1 LDELSVIALKKLADA
16 CGNHCLLIIASAE
29 SFLPTDEQAI
39 KLFFHQSVIVLWIKK
54 PLKRHG
60 LTVCIIHSVKDVLVS
75 YEKRYLLGRMK
86 RSMRH
91 GCAWLWMT
99 IRRCCQ
105 FNLNH
110 YALIAAYTHGESWL
124 ESLLGY
130 LRENVAYLV
139 RACDALDDICV
150 VKPEGTYLAWMDFRR
165 TGLSEDQVTQLLCQR
180 AGIGLERG
188 SVFGDAGI
196 GFQRLNFAT
205 SRRTLSYGVDH
216 MVCALR
222 G

>member
-110 YALIAAYTHGESWL
+110 YGWRCRL
-124 ESLLGY
+124 
-130 LRENVAYLV
+130 NK
-139 RACDALDDICV
+139 ACAIRGARN
-150 VKPEGTYLAWMDFRR
+150 KTPASGKIPSEFKR
-165 TGLSEDQVTQLLCQR
+165 TGNTGSVETSARLVERLLPKHIHAANAAGFELKVILFILALSFEPSSGSNVS
-180 AGIGLERG
+180 ERG
-188 SVFGDAGI
+188 QHKVV
-196 GFQRLNFAT
+196 
-205 SRRTLSYGVDH
+205 RRY
-216 MVCALR
+216 R
-222 G
+222 R